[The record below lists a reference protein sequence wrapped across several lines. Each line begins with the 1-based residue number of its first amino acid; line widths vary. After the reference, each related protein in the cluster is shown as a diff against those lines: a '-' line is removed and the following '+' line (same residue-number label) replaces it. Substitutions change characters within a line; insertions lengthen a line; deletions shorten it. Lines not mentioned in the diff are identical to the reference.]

1 MVDLFVAFCWIYVGL
16 DYPLWQYLRA
26 RYRIV
31 FVWSS
36 TVSGFDPR
44 LGCWDDFYPERVS
57 PYDDDIVYNLKF
69 EPLKGPRLCTR
80 RNIYGC

>member
-1 MVDLFVAFCWIYVGL
+1 MAESYGYSFEFQGAMVDLFVAFCWIYVGL

-36 TVSGFDPR
+36 TVSGSDPR
-44 LGCWDDFYPERVS
+44 LGCWDDLNP
-57 PYDDDIVYNLKF
+57 
-69 EPLKGPRLCTR
+69 
-80 RNIYGC
+80 